1 MKKCLVVMT
10 ILALV
15 AVLAVGCT
23 GATSPMPTP
32 TSPTPAPAPTLPA
45 GMGTLEVRV
54 TDAPPEYG
62 TIEEIWITVVN
73 SEEEGIAVHKA
84 VAEQEQQGEGD
95 QNQVQNQVQ
104 QGEGEWITIPITGD
118 NPFELLSLQKEDLDA
133 LLGEADVPD
142 GKYTQIRMT
151 IEKVEIYFEGETEP
165 IEAELP
171 SGKLK
176 FVRPFNVVDG
186 ETTIILLD
194 FIADKSVTVT
204 GKGDV
209 IFKPVIKLSIQQASK
224 PHELISV
231 EGTISAV
238 DTDENN
244 STVSI
249 IPEGGSEDDTIV
261 LSVNPQTE
269 ITLDGEEATLEDLDE
284 LGEGNSVTASYYLNN
299 LKATQIDAWSP

>member
-32 TSPTPAPAPTLPA
+32 TSPTSAPAPTLPA

-118 NPFELLSLQKEDLDA
+118 NPFELLSLQKEGLDA

-165 IEAELP
+165 VEAKLP

-194 FIADKSVTVT
+194 FIADKSVTIT

-209 IFKPVIKLSIQQASK
+209 IFKPVIKLSIQQGDK
-224 PHELISV
+224 PHQLTEV

-238 DTDENN
+238 DTDE

-249 IPEGGSEDDTIV
+249 IPEGGTEEDTIV

-269 ITLDGEEATLEDLDE
+269 ITLGGDPATLEDLAVGQD
-284 LGEGNSVTASYYLNN
+284 VTAYYYLNN
-299 LKATQIDAWSP
+299 LKATQIDVESS

>member
-23 GATSPMPTP
+23 GATSLMPTP
-32 TSPTPAPAPTLPA
+32 SETPAPTLPA

-62 TIEEIWITVVN
+62 TIEEIWITVVD

-84 VAEQEQQGEGD
+84 VAEQEHLGEGD
-95 QNQVQNQVQ
+95 QNQVQ

-118 NPFELLSLQKEDLDA
+118 NNPFELLSLQKEGLDA

-165 IEAELP
+165 VEAKLP

-194 FIADKSVTVT
+194 FIADKSVTIT

-209 IFKPVIKLSIQQASK
+209 IFKPVIKLSIQQGDK
-224 PHELISV
+224 PHQLTEV

-238 DTDENN
+238 DTDE

-249 IPEGGSEDDTIV
+249 IPEDGTEEDTIV
-261 LSVNPQTE
+261 LSVNSQTE
-269 ITLDGEEATLEDLDE
+269 ITLGGEEATLDDLDG
-284 LGEGNSVTASYYLNN
+284 LGEENSVTASYYLNN
-299 LKATQIDAWSP
+299 LKATQIDVESS